1 MPRGRARGYDDQR
14 EQILARASKLF
25 ARRGYTATSMNE
37 VAEACGVSKPSLYH
51 YFRDKQQLLLEIAAA
66 HVARLEALVEEVG
79 AETHEPEGRVRRLI
93 TAFLEVYA
101 GAQAEHRVLTE
112 DVRFL
117 PPADRRRVL
126 DGERKVVA
134 AFADA
139 IAEARPELRTHELD
153 KPLTM
158 LLFGMMNWMFTW
170 LKPRGELSHADMAP
184 VVADLF
190 FGGLGAVRAPGEPAH
205 PLSAH
210 AQRRHRMPHPAKLV
224 VAIGLAAAATLV
236 NADINVGVT
245 VSATGPAASLGIPEK
260 NTIALMPQTI
270 GGQKVN
276 YIVLDDASDTTTAVA
291 NASKLITESKVD
303 IVLGS
308 TTTPNSLAMID
319 VAAES
324 QTPMISMA
332 ASSTIVEPVDAK
344 RRWIFKTPQ
353 NDIMMSLAIATHMQ
367 LRGIKTVGFIGF
379 NDAYGEGWFR
389 EFSKVASVKGLT
401 IVASERYSRTDTSV
415 TGQVLKL
422 VSAKPDAILIAASG
436 TPAVLPQRTLKER
449 GYAGQYYQTHGV
461 ANNDFLRVGGKD
473 VEGTYLPAGPVLVAA
488 QLPPNNPVR
497 ASALDYIAKYE
508 AANGKG
514 SVSTFGAH
522 AWDAGRL
529 MSAAAAVAL
538 KTAQPGT
545 PAFRAALRDALE
557 KVSELHGAH
566 GVFNMSPT
574 DHLGL
579 DQRARV
585 MVKIENGTWKYQ
597 P

>member
-1 MPRGRARGYDDQR
+1 
-14 EQILARASKLF
+14 
-25 ARRGYTATSMNE
+25 
-37 VAEACGVSKPSLYH
+37 
-51 YFRDKQQLLLEIAAA
+51 
-66 HVARLEALVEEVG
+66 
-79 AETHEPEGRVRRLI
+79 
-93 TAFLEVYA
+93 
-101 GAQAEHRVLTE
+101 
-112 DVRFL
+112 
-117 PPADRRRVL
+117 
-126 DGERKVVA
+126 
-134 AFADA
+134 
-139 IAEARPELRTHELD
+139 
-153 KPLTM
+153 M
-158 LLFGMMNWMFTW
+158 L
-170 LKPRGELSHADMAP
+170 
-184 VVADLF
+184 
-190 FGGLGAVRAPGEPAH
+190 
-205 PLSAH
+205 
-210 AQRRHRMPHPAKLV
+210 HPAKLV
-224 VAIGLAAAATLV
+224 VAIGLAAAASLV
-236 NADINVGVT
+236 QADINVGVT

-291 NASKLITESKVD
+291 NTRKLITESKVD

-344 RRWIFKTPQ
+344 KRWIFMTPQ
-353 NDIMMSLAIATHMQ
+353 NDIMRSLAIATHMQ
-367 LRGIKTVGFIGF
+367 QRGIKTVGFIGF

-389 EFSKVASVKGLT
+389 EFSKVAPVKGLT
-401 IVASERYSRTDTSV
+401 IIASERYSRTDTSV

-422 VSAKPDAILIAASG
+422 VTAKPDAILIAASG
-436 TPAVLPQRTLKER
+436 TPAALPQRTLKER

-488 QLPPNNPVR
+488 QLPPNFPVR

-508 AANGKG
+508 AAHGKG

-522 AWDAGRL
+522 AWDAGLL
-529 MSAAAAVAL
+529 MSSAATVAL

-557 KVSELHGAH
+557 KINELRGAH
-566 GVFNMSPT
+566 GVFTMSAS